1 MFFAVKDLSHGIIG
15 TAADGTIEV
24 YFDDLKSPAMTA
36 TDKTFA
42 WGRLGIGSFDQFT
55 QQYSPTVAG
64 ALANVPFVGGALQNL
79 AQDSAV
85 FGKILVL
92 CVIILFLQWRPSG
105 LFAARSRSLD

>member
-1 MFFAVKDLSHGIIG
+1 MADFVKTGKLDFRDLVTSMIADLAKL
-15 TAADGTIEV
+15 AARRFI
-24 YFDDLKSPAMTA
+24 
-36 TDKTFA
+36 
-42 WGRLGIGSFDQFT
+42 LGPI
-55 QQYSPTVAG
+55 AN
-64 ALANVPFVGGALQNL
+64 ALSGVPFVGGFLQNL